1 VQKKLFLGYGRRG
14 ESPNPIGRSIKAVS
28 IEGARRSGTEQK
40 DTLAM
45 TNIIQDTHYAT
56 AFETDPATVVAIDKQ
71 PFAG

>member
-1 VQKKLFLGYGRRG
+1 MALLRSDVRPLLDRR
-14 ESPNPIGRSIKAVS
+14 ERQRPPITDVRG
-28 IEGARRSGTEQK
+28 GSGTEQK

-71 PFAG
+71 PFTG